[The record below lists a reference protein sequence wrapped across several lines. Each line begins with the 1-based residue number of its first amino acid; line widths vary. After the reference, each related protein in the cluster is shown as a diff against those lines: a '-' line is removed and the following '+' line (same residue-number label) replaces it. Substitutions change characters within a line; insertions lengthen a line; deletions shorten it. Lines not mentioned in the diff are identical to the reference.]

1 MLVIDVVEPFFGP
14 FTPISIQD
22 AKLSPRKKYMICGVA
37 FDAKSRFMQTWF
49 LSHSD
54 KAYNCAVKYQIPVGV
69 ELKVGQNFFEKEK
82 IPRRIVDAVFWETV
96 MKLKSGDLEEVW
108 FNHSKVA
115 SAKEVSEMVV
125 DFDLCAF
132 GV

>member
-1 MLVIDVVEPFFGP
+1 MLVVDVVEPFFGP
-14 FTPISIQD
+14 FTPISVHD

-49 LSHSD
+49 LSNAD
-54 KAYNCAVKYQIPVGV
+54 KAYNCAVKYQIPLEV

>member
-1 MLVIDVVEPFFGP
+1 
-14 FTPISIQD
+14 
-22 AKLSPRKKYMICGVA
+22 MICGVA
-37 FDAKSRFMQTWF
+37 FNVKSRFMQACF

-54 KAYNCAVKYQIPVGV
+54 EAYSCAVKYQIPVEV

-96 MKLKSGDLEEVW
+96 MKLKTGDLKEVW

-115 SAKEVSEMVV
+115 SAKSISEMVV